1 MKLYLMRTG
10 CETIN
15 LIEMFKKLC
24 SVIGFIARG
33 ELFDSINIIFVI
45 QRTMAHSLMQNQK
58 LGNATHHRQANF
70 MKSLCNEV

>member
-1 MKLYLMRTG
+1 MKLYHMRTG

-45 QRTMAHSLMQNQK
+45 QRTMARSLM
-58 LGNATHHRQANF
+58 
-70 MKSLCNEV
+70 